1 MSKARLKPSPST
13 VKEINYLVYNL
24 AMEGYAVI
32 KLVGLH
38 EIYLRK
44 VKKAE
49 QKNVFSMIPF
59 IKVSG
64 GK

>member
-1 MSKARLKPSPST
+1 
-13 VKEINYLVYNL
+13 
-24 AMEGYAVI
+24 MEGYATI

-38 EIYLRK
+38 EIYLCK

-59 IKVSG
+59 IKVSE

>member
-1 MSKARLKPSPST
+1 
-13 VKEINYLVYNL
+13 
-24 AMEGYAVI
+24 MEGYAVI

-64 GK
+64 GKWISVF